1 MRIKERLYLDHADR
15 NVLHNEITV
24 VDNALTRPW
33 SVMKN
38 YRRNPNA
45 RPVWLDLD
53 CQEGQ
58 MWMQIGNEN
67 YYLSAD
73 GLLMPTKKGQAP
85 PDLRY
90 FQQR

>member
-1 MRIKERLYLDHADR
+1 M
-15 NVLHNEITV
+15 LHNEITV
-24 VDNALTRPW
+24 VDDALTRPW
-33 SVMKN
+33 SVIKN

-58 MWMQIGNEN
+58 VWMQIGNEN

-73 GLLMPTKKGQAP
+73 GMLMPTKKGQAP

-90 FQQR
+90 FQRR